1 MKQNLGQRPAGT
13 ALMAAFTLVT
23 LFASLYTPIFGT
35 LLLALAGLPAVF
47 VSLAWGSVWFGVYAG
62 LTIAGSTAYG
72 GIATGILL
80 VPMLLVPAG
89 LLASAIDR
97 GFPALRSIG
106 LALAGSMLFSF
117 CLWSIAPVFGEAGTR
132 LWQLRSVFEHQA
144 DLIEAQIRKMNTQ
157 AAGTEKKAVP
167 GGETSPASATAAS
180 APAST
185 AAAMT
190 VTAAA
195 ETEEATEAVMR
206 QFREWMGFVALLV
219 PVTFLFGWH
228 LLSLIIMYLGIVTL
242 APNHG
247 LRVQP
252 LPAFSTWRFDWQLIW
267 VFLAGWLLYHGA
279 ENLASDELRHLARV
293 IGANCLAISKLLY
306 LIIGVSLLF
315 YVFEK
320 NEISTPNRVG
330 LSVLALLMTQLLIW
344 AGIADVWLDF
354 RAPPPSKAN
363 QDGDESSFFDQF

>member
-1 MKQNLGQRPAGT
+1 MKQTLGQRPAGT
-13 ALMAAFTLVT
+13 ALMVAFTLVT
-23 LFASLYTPIFGT
+23 LFASLHTPIFGT

-47 VSLAWGSVWFGVYAG
+47 VGLAWGGAWFVVYAG

-89 LLASAIDR
+89 MLASAISR

-132 LWQLRSVFEHQA
+132 LWQLRSVFERQA
-144 DLIEAQIRKMNTQ
+144 DLIEAQIRKMNAQ
-157 AAGTEKKAVP
+157 PAGTGTTAAP
-167 GGETSPASATAAS
+167 AGGASLASGAAAPNPASAATAV
-180 APAST
+180 
-185 AAAMT
+185 AADT
-190 VTAAA
+190 D
-195 ETEEATEAVMR
+195 TEEATEAVMR

-219 PVTFLFGWH
+219 PITFLFGWH
-228 LLSLIIMYLGIVTL
+228 LLSLAVMYLGIVTL

-247 LRVQP
+247 LSVQP

-315 YVFEK
+315 YFFEK

-354 RAPPPSKAN
+354 RAPPPSNVN